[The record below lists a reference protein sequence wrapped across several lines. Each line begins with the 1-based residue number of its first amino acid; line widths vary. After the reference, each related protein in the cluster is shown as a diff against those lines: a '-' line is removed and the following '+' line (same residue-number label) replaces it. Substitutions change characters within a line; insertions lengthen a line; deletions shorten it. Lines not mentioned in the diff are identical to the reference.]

1 MSSLKHTIEVF
12 IITIMQ
18 SFINRIRS
26 ASLWTRILLAAL
38 LALILAVGLYFVPP
52 IHDRLAWRVEA
63 VRNQVYYFFNP
74 PDEAVF
80 QPSEQTM
87 LATIVAST
95 MQAYQP
101 QPTSTRV
108 PASRTPDASAPTL
121 PPTATATPLPEF
133 VQLEGVKY
141 EHQHGHNNYCGPAN
155 FSMALTFWGW
165 SGSREVIG
173 KAVMPGNTT
182 SEGKPANKDKNVMPY
197 ELQDYISAN
206 VPGMTSIIRYGGDL
220 DLVKRL
226 VAAGFPVVVEKGIYE
241 VDLNGKFSWM
251 GHYAFVTGYDEAKEE
266 LIYQDTYQPP
276 GAPRG
281 NNRRIGY
288 EEFVEGWRSF
298 NYIFVAVYPYSRE
311 AEVLTLLGDYVDETW
326 AARHALEV
334 AEEETRTLKGID
346 QYFAW
351 FNAGTSHV
359 ALFEHAD
366 AALAFDTA
374 FQLYATLGR
383 DDSVRPYRMMWYQT
397 GPYKA
402 YFFSG
407 RYTDVVNLANVTL
420 NETISAPLLEES
432 LYWRGQAYYM
442 IGDTQSAIADY
453 RAALEIHPG
462 WAPAVQALQDLG
474 VAP

>member
-1 MSSLKHTIEVF
+1 MILF
-12 IITIMQ
+12 MQ
-18 SFINRIRS
+18 KIRS
-26 ASLWTRILLAAL
+26 ASLRTRILLAAL
-38 LALILAVGLYFVPP
+38 LALLLAVGVYFVPP
-52 IHDRLAWRVEA
+52 IHDRLAWRVESA
-63 VRNQVYYFFNP
+63 RNQIYYFFNP

-80 QPSEQTM
+80 QPSEQTL

-108 PASRTPDASAPTL
+108 PASPTPEAGAPTL
-121 PPTATATPLPEF
+121 PPTPTSTPLPELI
-133 VQLEGVKY
+133 QLDGVKY

-155 FSMALTFWGW
+155 FSMALTYWGW
-165 SGSREVIG
+165 PGSREVIG
-173 KAVMPGNTT
+173 QAVMPGNTT

-206 VPGMTSIIRYGGDL
+206 VPGITSIIRYGGDV
-220 DLVKRL
+220 DLIKRM

-266 LIYQDTYQPP
+266 LIYQDTYQPN

-281 NNRRIGY
+281 NNRRIKY
-288 EEFVEGWRSF
+288 DEFVEGWRSF
-298 NYIFVAVYPYSRE
+298 NFVFVVVYPYARE
-311 AEVLTLLGDYVDETW
+311 AEVLDLLDEYVNEDW
-326 AARHALEV
+326 ASRHALEM
-334 AEEETRTLKGID
+334 AQEETRTLKGID

-359 ALFEHAD
+359 ALFQHAD
-366 AALAFDTA
+366 AALAFDMA
-374 FQLYATLGR
+374 FQLYATLGK

-402 YFFSG
+402 YFYSG
-407 RYTDVVNLANVTL
+407 RYTDVINLANVTL
-420 NETISAPLLEES
+420 KETISAPLLEES